1 MEEGIWRRR
10 SGQFQAWK
18 DREVSSI
25 EAEGRLSCSIQRI
38 PVCQRRRN
46 RRLRP
51 ISIEWPAAML
61 EITRPSAVPG
71 GHWSGLSLVL
81 NAYREK
87 MKEKFRKISRFID
100 LVKRFDRAK
109 GKSFEFRVLH
119 RQNYSD
125 FFHFIVNNKINKS
138 SWIGMIELWNVIESL
153 SVIENRRKK
162 LVVLSTTKQ
171 IGRLSIGFLCP
182 EKVRKSWRN
191 RVAGDRKICD
201 RHSYSLL
208 ASRAKLLS
216 LYIRFD
222 ICRIPWMKVEWTVH
236 CVTNR

>member
-1 MEEGIWRRR
+1 
-10 SGQFQAWK
+10 
-18 DREVSSI
+18 
-25 EAEGRLSCSIQRI
+25 
-38 PVCQRRRN
+38 
-46 RRLRP
+46 
-51 ISIEWPAAML
+51 ML

-153 SVIENRRKK
+153 SVIVSRIEERNSSCYRRPNKSAVYRSDSFARKK
-162 LVVLSTTKQ
+162 FVNHDAIVWRGIEKSVTDTRTVCSPVVQ
-171 IGRLSIGFLCP
+171 
-182 EKVRKSWRN
+182 N
-191 RVAGDRKICD
+191 
-201 RHSYSLL
+201 SY
-208 ASRAKLLS
+208 
-216 LYIRFD
+216 LYIFASIFAAYRGWKSNEPFIVLRTDKTRFTD
-222 ICRIPWMKVEWTVH
+222 REKILLFSIQPPPLETIFNCWLFERIWKILH
-236 CVTNR
+236 DSS